1 MYVSTRPLVEIQ
13 NLQEIFA
20 STHLL
25 CNLVYVHILYI
36 LLFLWW
42 LVFPCFCD
50 HFYITKTIIC
60 KNCNLCVDLER
71 RGVQVLSN
79 PPPPPHPEKKLKLCL
94 RPPIP
99 QANLYFTW
107 NPPSFPRK
115 NFWFPIQNMLRNKS
129 NYILSGSFTYKNM
142 NMTKMNQFNLANEL
156 AIYN

>member
-1 MYVSTRPLVEIQ
+1 MYVSARPLVEIQ

-25 CNLVYVHILYI
+25 YNLVYVHILYI

-42 LVFPCFCD
+42 LIFPCFCD

-79 PPPPPHPEKKLKLCL
+79 PPPPEKIKIMPQTPHPPGKLIFYLEPPLLPQKKFL
-94 RPPIP
+94 IP
-99 QANLYFTW
+99 YTVYAQKQIKLYFIRQ
-107 NPPSFPRK
+107 FH
-115 NFWFPIQNMLRNKS
+115 IQKHEYDKDES
-129 NYILSGSFTYKNM
+129 I
-142 NMTKMNQFNLANEL
+142 
-156 AIYN
+156 

>member
-1 MYVSTRPLVEIQ
+1 MYVSARPLVEIQ

-25 CNLVYVHILYI
+25 YNLVYVHILYI
-36 LLFLWW
+36 LSFLWW
-42 LVFPCFCD
+42 LIFPCFCE

-79 PPPPPHPEKKLKLCL
+79 PPPPPTPRKFKIMPQTPHPPGKLRFYLE
-94 RPPIP
+94 
-99 QANLYFTW
+99 
-107 NPPSFPRK
+107 PPSSPRK
-115 NFWFPIQNMLRNKS
+115 NFWFPIQYMLRNKS
-129 NYILSGSFTYKNM
+129 NFILSGSFTYKIM